1 MLTPPTYQTCGL
13 QVTLPPEGGGNLIL
27 KPASR
32 LDAFS
37 VYQNRTRLPSYAPG
51 GTTGAPEVRPSRSS
65 RTKDRPSQISYAHDR

>member
-51 GTTGAPEVRPSRSS
+51 GTTGAPPGS
-65 RTKDRPSQISYAHDR
+65 RTPDPLIKSQLRYELS